1 MATIIRRGSGYK
13 AVIRIRGECLT
24 KQFDRKPAA
33 QAWADAEEARIKSR
47 VDFGGGML
55 LGALLER
62 FHREIIEPK
71 QTESSAN
78 SHLPRFARD
87 LAAVGIGD
95 LTADWWKDWVTSL
108 KVKPPTALHYITQL
122 TGALQYGEAFWKVTV
137 DWESQTAAMKLM
149 FKHGQLAQST
159 ARKRRASPAEIAAIK
174 AELGDA
180 YNTNGQRP
188 IPMADVI
195 DFALALG
202 FRCGEITRITWA
214 DLDPSP
220 RRPMLWIRDRKHP
233 RQKKGNDK
241 LVPLLVTKKYG
252 LDPLAIIQRQPR
264 TDARI
269 FPFSA
274 TAVGNAWRR
283 AARLAR
289 VKGLR
294 FHDLRHEAISRLF
307 EEGYNIPEVCLVSGH
322 ESWKSLK
329 RYTQLNP
336 ADLHDGPAAV
346 RAVERI
352 SLVA

>member
-1 MATIIRRGSGYK
+1 MSSIIKHGNGYK
-13 AVIRIRGECLT
+13 AVIRLRGECLT
-24 KQFDRKPAA
+24 KQFDRKPVA
-33 QAWADAEEARIKSR
+33 QVWADEQEARINARK
-47 VDFGGGML
+47 DFGGGML

-62 FHREIIEPK
+62 YHREVIEPK
-71 QTESSAN
+71 HTESSAN

-87 LAAVGIGD
+87 LATVDIAD
-95 LTADWWKDWVTSL
+95 LAADWWKDWVKSL
-108 KVKPPTALHYITQL
+108 GVKPSTALHYITQL
-122 TGALQYGEAFWKVTV
+122 TGALQYAEAFWKVKV
-137 DWESQTAAMKLM
+137 DWVSQSAALKVL
-149 FKHGQLAQST
+149 FKHGEIAQST
-159 ARKRRASPAEIAAIK
+159 VRKRRAALAEITAIK
-174 AELGDA
+174 AELGDE
-180 YNTNGQRP
+180 YNINGQRP

-214 DLDPSP
+214 DLDPNP
-220 RRPMLWIRDRKHP
+220 RRPMLWVRDRKHP

-264 TDARI
+264 TDPRI
-269 FPFSA
+269 FPFSS
-274 TAVGNAWRR
+274 TAVSNAWRR
-283 AARLAR
+283 VARLAR

-336 ADLHDGPAAV
+336 EDLHDGPAAV
-346 RAVERI
+346 RAIERI
-352 SLVA
+352 TLAA